1 MAAVVLRSYETVEQ
15 PVVAV
20 GKLFL
25 ESVGLPDKPCTELL
39 PHLFDLCIG
48 LLDGIQ
54 LLDKGFLLGRRRNV
68 MQNFMLFRTVDP
80 DVLRRA
86 EIADFRIKSFYEK

>member
-1 MAAVVLRSYETVEQ
+1 M
-15 PVVAV
+15 
-20 GKLFL
+20 
-25 ESVGLPDKPCTELL
+25 
-39 PHLFDLCIG
+39 
-48 LLDGIQ
+48 
-54 LLDKGFLLGRRRNV
+54 DKGFLLGRRRNV